1 MQIYNILGI
10 STLEVNTGTKTCACI
25 FLPTSTMNKHSR
37 SYCSVNPNDG
47 TISDVEDSTE
57 LKFSVVLESNW
68 ALYRQKAIRNYNKL
82 FNSFSNENKLLQTL
96 SNWVKALPK
105 NINAIK
111 LFYGGD
117 ISELY
122 IVDAVN
128 SLANEYKDKLFYMQT
143 CNHSLIGKAYRKIKN
158 PAENLVIGL
167 EVFNN
172 KNNIVIN
179 NRINHVFVH
188 YEHNT
193 TATYEDDLHFIP
205 VDLNEKHVRINNPNV
220 CILAK
225 KYKRPIF
232 DVLMDTNIPR
242 HEFEKLCI

>member
-25 FLPTSTMNKHSR
+25 FLPTSTMNKRSR

-47 TISDVEDSTE
+47 TISNIDESTE

-68 ALYRQKAIRNYNKL
+68 ALYRQKATINYNRL
-82 FNSFSNENKLLQTL
+82 FNTFSDRSRLLQLL
-96 SNWVKALPK
+96 SNWVTALPK
-105 NINAIK
+105 NVDIVK

-117 ISELY
+117 INKIY
-122 IVDAVN
+122 IVDSIN
-128 SLANEYKDKLFYMQT
+128 TLANEHKDKLFYMQT
-143 CNHSLIGKAYRKIKN
+143 CNHELITKAYSQIRY
-158 PAENLVIGL
+158 PAKNLVIGL

-172 KNNIVIN
+172 KNNIIIN
-179 NRINHVFVH
+179 NSIKHIFIH
-188 YEHNT
+188 YEHNEA
-193 TATYEDDLHFIP
+193 ATYEDDLHFIP
-205 VDLNEKHVRINNPNV
+205 VDLNEKHVRINNPNI
-220 CILAK
+220 CMLAK

-232 DVLMDTNIPR
+232 DVLMDSNIPR